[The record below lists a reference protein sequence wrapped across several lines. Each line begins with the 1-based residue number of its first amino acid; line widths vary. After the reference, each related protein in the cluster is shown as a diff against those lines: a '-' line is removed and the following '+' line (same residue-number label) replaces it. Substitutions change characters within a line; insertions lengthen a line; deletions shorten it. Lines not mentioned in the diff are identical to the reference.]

1 MAAYE
6 AAAARAQA
14 YYKEHYMEVF
24 EPVSKVKMAVLKDM
38 GMGLLKMGWELPPT
52 FPTSRPRTSDDPSLE
67 ENDEDIYYDDSIEPS
82 VTERIT
88 KAVTTML
95 PSDLITEMSTEGAVT
110 DMMTEVISDLVSNT
124 NSTVSEWDG
133 LVSNGASVASLIG
146 EQVSNATSYVAD
158 EIWRFNTTSGDHED
172 SPLSFQKPWDFLF
185 FQPGPRQFSLLLLI
199 ASATMLLASKC
210 KAKYLLIN
218 VP

>member
-6 AAAARAQA
+6 AAAAKAQA

-38 GMGLLKMGWELPPT
+38 GKGLLKMGWELPPT
-52 FPTSRPRTSDDPSLE
+52 FRPMTPDDPSLE
-67 ENDEDIYYDDSIEPS
+67 ENDEDIYYDDSIDPS

-158 EIWRFNTTSGDHED
+158 EIWRFNTTNGDHED

-199 ASATMLLASKC
+199 ASATMLLASKY
-210 KAKYLLIN
+210 KAKYLFIN
-218 VP
+218 VL

>member
-6 AAAARAQA
+6 AAAARAKA
-14 YYKEHYMEVF
+14 YYEEHYMQVF
-24 EPVSKVKMAVLKDM
+24 EPVSQVKMTVLKDL
-38 GMGLLKMGWELPPT
+38 GMGLLKLGWELPPT
-52 FPTSRPRTSDDPSLE
+52 FRSINPDDPPLE
-67 ENDEDIYYDDSIEPS
+67 ENDEDTYYDDSIEPS

-124 NSTVSEWDG
+124 NSTVSVWDG

-146 EQVSNATSYVAD
+146 EQVTNVTSYAAD
-158 EIWRFNTTSGDHED
+158 ELLRINTTDGDHED
-172 SPLSFQKPWDFLF
+172 SPLSFKKFRDFSVFL
-185 FQPGPRQFSLLLLI
+185 PGPRQLSLLLLI
-199 ASATMLLASKC
+199 ASATMLMASK
-210 KAKYLLIN
+210 
-218 VP
+218 

>member
-52 FPTSRPRTSDDPSLE
+52 FRPMTPDDPSLE

-199 ASATMLLASKC
+199 ASATMLLASKY
-210 KAKYLLIN
+210 KAKYLFIN
-218 VP
+218 VL

>member
-1 MAAYE
+1 MAE
-6 AAAARAQA
+6 
-14 YYKEHYMEVF
+14 
-24 EPVSKVKMAVLKDM
+24 D
-38 GMGLLKMGWELPPT
+38 
-52 FPTSRPRTSDDPSLE
+52 
-67 ENDEDIYYDDSIEPS
+67 DEDTYYDDSIEPS

-199 ASATMLLASKC
+199 ASATMLLASKY
-210 KAKYLLIN
+210 KAKYLFIN
-218 VP
+218 VL

>member
-1 MAAYE
+1 M
-6 AAAARAQA
+6 Q
-14 YYKEHYMEVF
+14 VF
-24 EPVSKVKMAVLKDM
+24 EPVSQVKMTVLKDM
-38 GMGLLKMGWELPPT
+38 GMGLLKLGWELPPT
-52 FPTSRPRTSDDPSLE
+52 FRSINPDDPPMAE
-67 ENDEDIYYDDSIEPS
+67 DDEDTYYDDSIEPS
-82 VTERIT
+82 VTERVT

-199 ASATMLLASKC
+199 ASATMLLASKY
-210 KAKYLLIN
+210 KAKYLFIN
-218 VP
+218 VL

>member
-6 AAAARAQA
+6 AAAARAKA
-14 YYKEHYMEVF
+14 YYEEHYMQVF
-24 EPVSKVKMAVLKDM
+24 EPVSQVKMTVLKDL
-38 GMGLLKMGWELPPT
+38 GMGLLKLGWEIPPT
-52 FPTSRPRTSDDPSLE
+52 FRSINPDDPPMAE
-67 ENDEDIYYDDSIEPS
+67 DDEDTYYDDSIEPS

-199 ASATMLLASKC
+199 ASATMLLASKY
-210 KAKYLLIN
+210 KAKYLFIN
-218 VP
+218 VL

>member
-52 FPTSRPRTSDDPSLE
+52 FRPMTPDDPSLE
-67 ENDEDIYYDDSIEPS
+67 ENDEDIYYDDSIDPS

-199 ASATMLLASKC
+199 ASATMLLASKY
-210 KAKYLLIN
+210 KAKYLFIN
-218 VP
+218 VL

>member
-52 FPTSRPRTSDDPSLE
+52 FRSINPDDPPME
-67 ENDEDIYYDDSIEPS
+67 EDDEDTYYDDSIEPS

-199 ASATMLLASKC
+199 ASATMLLASKY
-210 KAKYLLIN
+210 KAKYLFIN
-218 VP
+218 VL